1 MKVKCLVCG
10 VNIGC
15 GRRDRR
21 IVGTC
26 YVFQCWKCGAWMD
39 LDPRLKLVD
48 VANLPL
54 TGDEEEDIN
63 TITAH
68 LRVAKSRS
76 NAR

>member
-1 MKVKCLVCG
+1 
-10 VNIGC
+10 
-15 GRRDRR
+15 
-21 IVGTC
+21 
-26 YVFQCWKCGAWMD
+26 MD